1 MHAYNNFQITLCKI
15 YYLTIYADGDLTD
28 DEYDTGKRIL
38 KDEGI
43 IVDDLN
49 IDVLIR
55 FQGLSRQEQITD
67 CEKSLRELPRHKQ
80 VKCIAWM
87 CLLAESDWELSNSEC
102 TIYEYFTNV
111 LNLTLAEISLAQS
124 DMNRK
129 NIL

>member
-1 MHAYNNFQITLCKI
+1 MNEYNNYQIAMCKI

-43 IVDDLN
+43 VIDNLN
-49 IDVLIR
+49 IESLIN
-55 FQGLSRQEQITD
+55 FQALTRQEQIHD
-67 CEKSLRELPRHKQ
+67 CELSLRELPRHEQ

-87 CLLAESDWELSNSEC
+87 CLLAESDWVLSNPERA
-102 TIYEYFTNV
+102 IYEYFTQA
-111 LNLTLAEISLAQS
+111 LNLTLTEISIAQS

-129 NIL
+129 SVL